1 MKQLSAIFL
10 VLAMVLALTACGKD
24 DDRNNGGSPN
34 RPDTN
39 QSQNAPQDNG
49 SGGSW
54 QNGTTR
60 PPSPAPE
67 KTGEMGRIRC
77 PARRRRDVWTAA
89 SCAAARSAPP
99 PSARCWKTAM
109 STTATA
115 SLTTAKTP
123 AGNIFAKTAA
133 VSAKNAD
140 GRRENTFFALRPLAF
155 LKKWAMIWEKEYV
168 PPRAAEKRRV
178 YYDKN

>member
-54 QNGTTR
+54 QNGT
-60 PPSPAPE
+60 
-67 KTGEMGRIRC
+67 
-77 PARRRRDVWTAA
+77 D
-89 SCAAARSAPP
+89 
-99 PSARCWKTAM
+99 
-109 STTATA
+109 
-115 SLTTAKTP
+115 TP
-123 AGNIFAKTAA
+123 AQPGAGENRRNGEDTLPGTQAEGRMDRSVLRRGADIGVGHDLPQPVTFFAKTAA

-140 GRRENTFFALRPLAF
+140 GRRENRFFALRPLAF

>member
-54 QNGTTR
+54 QNGTDT
-60 PPSPAPE
+60 PTQPGASVGGAAGSQENTQGTGDDALPSDTQDNAR
-67 KTGEMGRIRC
+67 MGRSTLR
-77 PARRRRDVWTAA
+77 
-89 SCAAARSAPP
+89 RSAE
-99 PSARCWKTAM
+99 S
-109 STTATA
+109 TATFRQMLENGYVHD
-115 SLTTAKTP
+115 S
-123 AGNIFAKTAA
+123 
-133 VSAKNAD
+133 D
-140 GRRENTFFALRPLAF
+140 GFLNDGENTS
-155 LKKWAMIWEKEYV
+155 W
-168 PPRAAEKRRV
+168 
-178 YYDKN
+178 

>member
-24 DDRNNGGSPN
+24 DDRNNGGSPG

-39 QSQNAPQDNG
+39 QSQNAP
-49 SGGSW
+49 
-54 QNGTTR
+54 
-60 PPSPAPE
+60 
-67 KTGEMGRIRC
+67 
-77 PARRRRDVWTAA
+77 PARRRRKPAKWGGY
-89 SCAAARSAPP
+89 AARHAGGGTYAPRRGAHRHLP
-99 PSARCWKTAM
+99 PD
-109 STTATA
+109 
-115 SLTTAKTP
+115 
-123 AGNIFAKTAA
+123 AGKRLCPRQRRLPRRRRKHQLVTFFAKTAA

-140 GRRENTFFALRPLAF
+140 GRRENTFFALCPLAF

>member
-54 QNGTTR
+54 QNGTDT
-60 PPSPAPE
+60 PTQPGASVGGAAGSQENTQGTGDDALPSDTQDNAR
-67 KTGEMGRIRC
+67 MGRSTL
-77 PARRRRDVWTAA
+77 RRGAE
-89 SCAAARSAPP
+89 S
-99 PSARCWKTAM
+99 
-109 STTATA
+109 TATFRQM
-115 SLTTAKTP
+115 LEN
-123 AGNIFAKTAA
+123 GY
-133 VSAKNAD
+133 VHDRD
-140 GRRENTFFALRPLAF
+140 GFLNDGENTS
-155 LKKWAMIWEKEYV
+155 W
-168 PPRAAEKRRV
+168 
-178 YYDKN
+178 

>member
-54 QNGTTR
+54 QNGTDTPTQPGAGENR
-60 PPSPAPE
+60 RNGEDTLPGTQADRHLPPDAG
-67 KTGEMGRIRC
+67 KRLC
-77 PARRRRDVWTAA
+77 PRQRRLPQRRRKHQLVTF
-89 SCAAARSAPP
+89 
-99 PSARCWKTAM
+99 
-109 STTATA
+109 
-115 SLTTAKTP
+115 
-123 AGNIFAKTAA
+123 FAKTAA

-140 GRRENTFFALRPLAF
+140 GRRENTFFALCPLAF
-155 LKKWAMIWEKEYV
+155 LKKWAMIWGKEYV